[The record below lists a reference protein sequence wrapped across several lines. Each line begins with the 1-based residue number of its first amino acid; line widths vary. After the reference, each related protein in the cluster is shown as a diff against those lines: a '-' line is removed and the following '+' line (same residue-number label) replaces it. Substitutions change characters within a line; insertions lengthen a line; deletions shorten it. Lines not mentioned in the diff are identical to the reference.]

1 MIGGQ
6 LYMNKRND
14 DELSS
19 LLDSFQTDDTMERKM
34 NDFAR
39 QKEQK
44 SRTQQPHIRMDAEP
58 RVRTERPVEDQGS
71 TVVFDKVNV
80 SEEPS
85 QTEGT
90 VMMDDQEIQSLLNE
104 SKGPQ
109 VRTDKPSKGSG
120 SQKPPHQRKMK
131 KKNDNAK
138 KFGIVAGCIVGALL
152 IAMIL
157 FGIIKFVIGGFEDS
171 AEKQEENYERIVE
184 FLDEEDYDL
193 DRVRKFKELYDRL
206 SDELQEDIDD
216 EIYTITQGECANFED
231 LLEKA
236 KEEKRKETKKE
247 KDQKNETTKIA
258 ERKAEIKDEIS
269 KLKKQIARLE
279 KEGSNSKELANAKKS
294 LDAAIKK
301 RDQAQAD
308 ADKIAGLVNASYVE
322 MQNIQA
328 EIDTYT
334 SQDETD
340 LDNEDMAYLQSLYGK
355 MNSVR
360 AELERNQAKL
370 DTANAVLAERE
381 SVVAEKQAIYDEIEN
396 GSSGNEEQI
405 RQLQAQIDELEQELR
420 ELDRK

>member
-1 MIGGQ
+1 
-6 LYMNKRND
+6 MNKRND

-71 TVVFDKVNV
+71 TVVFNKVNV

-109 VRTDKPSKGSG
+109 VRTEKPSNGSENP
-120 SQKPPHQRKMK
+120 KPPHQRKMK

-138 KFGIVAGCIVGALL
+138 KVGIAAGCIVGALL

-171 AEKQEENYERIVE
+171 AEKQEENYERIIE

-216 EIYTITQGECANFED
+216 EIYTITQGECSNFDD

-247 KDQKNETTKIA
+247 KEQKNETTKIA

-279 KEGSNSKELANAKKS
+279 KDGSNSKELANAKKS
-294 LDAAIKK
+294 LDDAIKK

-308 ADKIAGLVNASYVE
+308 ADKMANAVNASYTE

-328 EIDTYT
+328 EIETYT

-355 MNSVR
+355 MNSTR
-360 AELERNQAKL
+360 AELERNQGKL

-381 SVVAEKQAIYDEIEN
+381 GVVADKQAIYDGIEN
-396 GSSGNEEQI
+396 SSSGNEEQI
-405 RQLQAQIDELEQELR
+405 RQLQAQVAELEEELR
-420 ELDRK
+420 ELNRK